1 MANCI
6 EIIEK
11 IYRHPRFNA
20 VLKTIKP
27 IELQDDL
34 RQEVALALLEYDCN
48 KLIELNNQGKL
59 INFTIGIMWKMGTL
73 QNGNFYKTF
82 KRNELAK
89 AIEYVNSFEGED
101 MPEDYI
107 TIAKDILKN
116 KMLINPNEAHESIIF
131 MKYVELQS
139 HQKVA
144 DYFSIPRLHV
154 LQVVNNVKKELKK
167 DLRK

>member
-1 MANCI
+1 MANCY
-6 EIIEK
+6 EIIET

-20 VLKTIKP
+20 VLNTIEP
-27 IELQDDL
+27 IELRDDL

-48 KLIELNNQGKL
+48 KLQQIHKEGK
-59 INFTIGIMWKMGTL
+59 IIHFTIGIMWKMGTL
-73 QNGNFYKTF
+73 QKGNFYKTF
-82 KRNELAK
+82 KKNELSK
-89 AIEYVNSFEGED
+89 AIDYVNSFEGDEIPD
-101 MPEDYI
+101 DYI
-107 TIAKDILKN
+107 TIANNILKN
-116 KMLINPNEAHESIIF
+116 KLVINANEAHEAMIF

-144 DYFSIPRLHV
+144 DYFAIPRLHV